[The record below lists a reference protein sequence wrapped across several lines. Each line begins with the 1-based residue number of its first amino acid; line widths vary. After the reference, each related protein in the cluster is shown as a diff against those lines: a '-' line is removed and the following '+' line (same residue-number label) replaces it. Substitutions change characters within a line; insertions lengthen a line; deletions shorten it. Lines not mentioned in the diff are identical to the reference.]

1 MPLPSSPSVG
11 TKITAAWG
19 SSLLSSLPGKMM
31 GFTSTLTSATSSGT
45 NGTTEALLAGSLLTV
60 TNVEAGR
67 YYTVTFGCKFVV
79 SVANTTALAIVHA
92 SQSTITTASPSIYIA
107 QQPVAATAGN
117 QQEQTFTCAWVPGAS
132 GTWNLQLGVKSAAG
146 TGNSQITNGNDG
158 VFLFV
163 QTA

>member
-107 QQPVAATAGN
+107 QQPWPRLPEISRSRRSRARGFQAR
-117 QQEQTFTCAWVPGAS
+117 PGR
-132 GTWNLQLGVKSAAG
+132 GTSNWA
-146 TGNSQITNGNDG
+146 
-158 VFLFV
+158 
-163 QTA
+163 